1 MWNVLDLAF
10 QSAQVSQDLSFLRYV
25 VSFLPEKGSF
35 GPGLDAPEL
44 EMAKVL
50 PGSPNR
56 DLKAHFLVNKM

>member
-10 QSAQVSQDLSFLRYV
+10 QSAQVSQDLRFLRYV

-50 PGSPNR
+50 PGSLNF
-56 DLKAHFLVNKM
+56 KAHFLVNKM

>member
-10 QSAQVSQDLSFLRYV
+10 QSAQVSQDLRFPFL
-25 VSFLPEKGSF
+25 LEKGSF

-50 PGSPNR
+50 PGSLNR
-56 DLKAHFLVNKM
+56 DFKAHFLVNKM